1 MRSKLGLWIVL
12 FAITIAVVLFTPKLG
27 SSQSFP
33 NFLTTHLIA
42 QSPSPMDSNMPGM
55 EMPGMTQSSAPQS
68 NNSALIDNVLRVW
81 FSLTAIAAIYV
92 AWDALTR
99 NPELT
104 VMKWGW
110 ILVTLYTGVV
120 GAALYTL
127 SCKEPAP
134 GEHEEFVKPLWKQT
148 LGSTIHCMAGDA
160 TGVIV
165 AAAITAALGLP
176 MWLDVISEYVFG
188 FAFGLLIFQAL
199 FMKDMLGGSYLEA
212 VRRSFTPEWL
222 SMNAVMAGMIPVMV
236 ILMSR
241 DMTAMEATSL
251 RFWGVMSLATL
262 VGLVIAFPVN
272 MWLVAVGLK
281 HGMGTVRAL
290 GKGGH
295 SLSAERDR
303 IAATSGEMPAPN
315 ASTHK
320 ATQASEPDMSGMEGK

>member
-1 MRSKLGLWIVL
+1 MRSKPALWIVL
-12 FAITIAVVLFTPKLG
+12 FTATIAVVFLTPKLG
-27 SSQSFP
+27 SSQSLPSSHRFI
-33 NFLTTHLIA
+33 T
-42 QSPSPMDSNMPGM
+42 QSPTNSSMPGM
-55 EMPGMTQSSAPQS
+55 KMPETSPSIAPQPQ
-68 NNSALIDNVLRVW
+68 NAMLIDRVLLVW
-81 FSLTAIAAIYV
+81 FSLSAIAVIYV
-92 AWDALTR
+92 AWDALTH

-120 GAALYTL
+120 GAALYIL
-127 SCKEPAP
+127 SCQEPAP
-134 GEHEEFVKPLWKQT
+134 GEHEAFVRPLWKQT

-160 TGVIV
+160 TGIIV

-176 MWLDVISEYVFG
+176 MWLDIISEYVFG

-199 FMKDMLGGSYLEA
+199 FMKDMLGGSYLKA

-262 VGLVIAFPVN
+262 VGLVVAFPVN
-272 MWLVAVGLK
+272 LWLVAVGLK

-295 SLSAERDR
+295 SLATERNR
-303 IAATSGEMPAPN
+303 IATTSGEISAPN
-315 ASTHK
+315 ASTYRVIHP
-320 ATQASEPDMSGMEGK
+320 ASELDMSDREGR